1 MGIVNFQKT
10 NNIQRGAV
18 MSFNRNIDSLETH
31 AILWWPDTL
40 NQANAAI
47 SIIPKLIQTQD
58 DFLKIISLSKENPY
72 QVFDI
77 LTASKF
83 PANLFLK
90 HLCVLADY
98 GGEPIQRL
106 GRAFTS
112 IFQQENQKHSI
123 SFVWNSLNFEY
134 EFKCLPIRG
143 LGSKKLFLDSE
154 GLIKSVPLTDLHK
167 DMIVLLMFGSTSN
180 VSEEAGLVA
189 CEIGTL
195 LGKTEILEKYVKE
208 RYINVSRI
216 TGGAT
221 ANSLG
226 QLAQREVV
234 GHLSQSLDE
243 GYRVINNGSI
253 KLNGYDKKS
262 GMPFDIVVEKGDK
275 KVGIEVSFQVTT
287 NSTIERKAGQAADR
301 KNLMHSNGYQIAY
314 VLDGAGNFQR
324 RSAISTICENSDCT
338 VAYSSQEFDVLSQ
351 WIGEVLD

>member
-1 MGIVNFQKT
+1 
-10 NNIQRGAV
+10 
-18 MSFNRNIDSLETH
+18 MSSNLNIDALKAH
-31 AILWWPDTL
+31 AILWWPETL
-40 NQANAAI
+40 SQANATI
-47 SIIPKLIQTQD
+47 SIIPKLLQTQD

-90 HLCVLADY
+90 HLCVLAGY
-98 GGEPIQRL
+98 GGEPIQQL

-112 IFQQENQKHSI
+112 IFQSKKQKHSI
-123 SFVWNSLNFEY
+123 TFVWNSLNFIY
-134 EFKCLPIRG
+134 EFECLPLRG
-143 LGSKKLFLDSE
+143 LGNKKLFLDGK
-154 GLIKSVPLTDLHK
+154 GLIKSVPLTDLYK
-167 DMIVLLMFGSTSN
+167 DMIVLLMFGSTST

-189 CEIGTL
+189 CEIGAL
-195 LGKTEILEKYVKE
+195 LGKTEVLEKYVKE

-226 QLAQREVV
+226 QLAQKEIVE
-234 GHLSQSLDE
+234 HLSQSLGE

-253 KLNGYDKKS
+253 KLDGYDKKG
-262 GMPFDIVVEKGDK
+262 GMPFDIVVKKGDK

-301 KNLMHSNGYQIAY
+301 MNLMHSNGYQIAY

-324 RSAISTICENSDCT
+324 RSAISTICDNSDCT
-338 VAYSSQEFDVLSQ
+338 VAYSRQEFDVLSQ
-351 WIGEVLD
+351 WLGEVLD